1 MFFIEAASIPTDG
14 ERVEYLLAFTLGSK
28 LALVDTHT
36 HTKLPHT
43 NLKLFLRKNNY
54 FKAIKEK
61 KETYNLS
68 FSPKASKTIPHCKGG
83 GDDYKNMYPLIDY

>member
-43 NLKLFLRKNNY
+43 NLKLFLKKNSY

-61 KETYNLS
+61 KEKQS
-68 FSPKASKTIPHCKGG
+68 HPARG
-83 GDDYKNMYPLIDY
+83 GDDSKNMYPLIDYWVNKLNILKN